1 MTDYFTQLLEK
12 KCKDEGCMILY
23 SEWLREKEMAI
34 RILSNVSN
42 MSSHFSIH
50 DHTHSEAILK
60 HIMNFLGK
68 DVLEE
73 KFTAT
78 DLWMLL
84 FAAYFHDIGMVI
96 RNADIEKIFSDPD
109 EKKSFVSMVMEIRRD
124 QSSPLFENAQIFEKE
139 LEKGEF
145 LKLKDAVLNGKL
157 APRLLTIFTEYFR
170 RKHAERSQQFINDL
184 YTPESSIKEMGIT
197 SIIPQRLFR
206 AVGIICASHTYTDFS
221 KVLAIEE
228 CEVGLGEG
236 DAHPRFIACLLRLGD
251 VLDIDNNRFNPTAL
265 AYMGEENLPS
275 DTRYHI
281 RKHWSITHFCVSPEM
296 IDITAEIKVNEETDD
311 KNKDESFDVDAY
323 NVAET
328 LINWFKWLRE
338 EFERQKVYI
347 NQIVPR
353 RYEVQ
358 LPYVKRA
365 ECRLVNYLYLED
377 KKKPRFEIDSPQAF
391 ELLQG
396 MNLYTEPWQ
405 SIREI
410 IQNSID
416 ATLIRFWT
424 ANREK
429 LKRESEEEK
438 DVDWYQRVATYIR
451 DGLKSYSI
459 TFKVIEDTKV
469 HKDSYTFAI
478 EDKGSGISQEE
489 LTYLLK
495 VGSAKNNKKKR
506 EIVES
511 MPRWFRPS
519 GAFGIG
525 FQSLFLLTDCVSV
538 TTKSAETGRKLSV
551 KLFSPKGPHKGDVLI
566 RELDTRYEEAPFT
579 SVKFDVK
586 KKMLSKS
593 DIVTSLDS
601 HSSKISN
608 FDVLDSWSHDFYL
621 NCVLSTV
628 AQYAQLSPIPVI
640 FQYVDNGKDNNE
652 IPSGGFFSEK
662 MYEVELE
669 GKDKEYDGYGSQ
681 FLQLKYEVDDDNK
694 GTKDICYSGET
705 QIYFKNQFVC
715 FYEDESYP
723 FVHLKLNFMSGKASR
738 WLTLDRNSIKDDQ
751 KRWLHHFFRQMLANV
766 LSEERDIDV
775 NMKQRLS
782 LLDYVFLN
790 DKRKE
795 APQWLDNLWKDYQVR
810 NTENS
815 QESHTIGKIL
825 QEYKRFE
832 LLLDDS
838 SDFIQYKDEIL
849 VMSAKCSA
857 HQYNYWIM
865 LITVFKE
872 SMQRITRYQDKIV
885 FDCKAVNIHPIEKL
899 TIEIKD
905 NWDAIIRETID
916 NPEGKHY
923 LLPCKKPYLPL
934 AIDARNTTRVCGQF
948 LPFDLDSNCNN
959 LMVSPFTDKKKGKDL
974 VVSDAF
980 VDFVF
985 QNLPPDKKKLTKEEI
1000 KNLYQK
1006 FIEDYGQ
1013 ANPAQ

>member
-1 MTDYFTQLLEK
+1 MSDYFTQLLEK
-12 KCKDEGCMILY
+12 KCKDEDCMILY

-60 HIMNFLGK
+60 YIKSFLGNK
-68 DVLEE
+68 VLE
-73 KFTAT
+73 KQFTAT

-84 FAAYFHDIGMVI
+84 FAAYYHDIGMVVK
-96 RNADIEKIFSDPD
+96 NADIEKIFTDED
-109 EKKSFVSMVMEIRRD
+109 EKKKFNSMVKEIRHD
-124 QSSPLFENAQIFEKE
+124 QSSPLHENAQIFEKE
-139 LEKGEF
+139 LEKGKF
-145 LKLKDAVLNGKL
+145 LKLKDAILNGKL
-157 APRLLTIFTEYFR
+157 LPKLLTIFTEFFR
-170 RKHAERSQQFINDL
+170 KKHADRSQQFVNDL
-184 YTPESSIKEMGIT
+184 YTPESSLEEMGIT
-197 SIIPQRLFR
+197 GLIPQRLFR
-206 AVGIICASHTYTDFS
+206 TLGVICASHNYDDFE
-221 KVLAIEE
+221 KVLEINER
-228 CEVGLGEG
+228 EVGMGEG

-265 AYMGEENLPS
+265 AYMGEENLPT

-281 RKHWSITHFCVSPEM
+281 RKHLSITHFCVSPEVV
-296 IDITAEIKVNEETDD
+296 DITAEIKVNEETDE
-311 KNKDESFDVDAY
+311 NKDESFDVDAY

-328 LINWFKWLRE
+328 LIKWFKLLRE
-338 EFERQKVYI
+338 EFEHQKVYI
-347 NQIVPR
+347 NQIVPGEYR
-353 RYEVQ
+353 VQ

-377 KKKPRFEIDSPQAF
+377 KKKPQFEIDSQQAF

-416 ATLIRFWT
+416 ATLIRYWT

-429 LKRESEEEK
+429 LKREGEEEI
-438 DVDWYQRVATYIR
+438 DVDWYQRVVTHIK
-451 DGLKSYSI
+451 DGLNEYPI
-459 TFKVIEDTKV
+459 EFKVIEDTKAQT
-469 HKDSYTFAI
+469 DTYTFAI
-478 EDKGSGISQEE
+478 KDKGIGISLEE
-489 LTYLLK
+489 LKYLLK

-511 MPRWFRPS
+511 MPRWLRPS

-525 FQSLFLLTDCVSV
+525 FQSLFLLTECVSV
-538 TTKSAETGRKLSV
+538 TTKSAADGKKLSV
-551 KLFSPKGPHKGDVLI
+551 LLFSPKGPHKGDVLI

-579 SVKFDVK
+579 CVKFDVK
-586 KKMLSKS
+586 KKMLSKN
-593 DIVTSLDS
+593 DNVTSLDP
-601 HSSKISN
+601 HSSINSD
-608 FDVLDSWSHDFYL
+608 FDVLDNWSHDFNL

-628 AQYAQLSPIPVI
+628 AQYAQLSPIPVK
-640 FQYVDNGKDNNE
+640 FQYGDNGKDYQE
-652 IPSGGFFSEK
+652 MPSGGFFSEK

-669 GKDKEYDGYGSQ
+669 GKDKEYDGKSSQ
-681 FLQLKYEVDDDNK
+681 FLQLKYEVDDESK

-766 LSEERDIDV
+766 LSEEKDIDV

-815 QESHTIGKIL
+815 QESHTIGTIL

-885 FDCKAVNIHPIEKL
+885 FDRKAVNILPIEKY
-899 TIEIKD
+899 TIEIED
-905 NWDAIIRETID
+905 DWDAIIRETID

-923 LLPCKKPYLPL
+923 LLPCKDPYLPL
-934 AIDARNTTRVCGQF
+934 AIDARNTTRVCEQF

-974 VVSDAF
+974 VVSEAF

-985 QNLPPDKKKLTKEEI
+985 QNLPPDKKKLTKEKI
-1000 KNLYQK
+1000 KKLYQE
-1006 FIEDYGQ
+1006 FIKDYGQ
-1013 ANPAQ
+1013 ANPIQ